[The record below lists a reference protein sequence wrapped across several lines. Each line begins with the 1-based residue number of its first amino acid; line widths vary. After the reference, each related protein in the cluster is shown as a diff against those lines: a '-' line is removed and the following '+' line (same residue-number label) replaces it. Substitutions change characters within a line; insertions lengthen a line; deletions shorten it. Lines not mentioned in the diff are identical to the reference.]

1 MPVEL
6 YVGKDPEGRP
16 WAPDFTHE
24 MDAAIRIAGK
34 AWRAF
39 HAGKELFLLAF
50 NLHSPNIDILVIS
63 ERGIGLVEMKA
74 HHGKITVEAEGAW
87 FADGQRMAGY
97 KVVPGRELSPA
108 TYLNPHTQV
117 QGHGD
122 RLQEMLLPILR
133 EDYPSLTPGKRR
145 NLRMQTSVCFT
156 NPEVDLSE
164 IRKNLAGWDRER
176 LRPWES
182 DFCVATPEEIP
193 EWISALRFEV
203 KTVDAPP
210 YFPFRLDPAKQR
222 PLLTRLFEV
231 ERWKNM
237 ERMLPVNRFGKLQ
250 QLRGDHTVA
259 SFSLWE
265 EETFLGRDPLKC
277 TIVAPEQCTKVSRI
291 HAVIRREI
299 EGIVLEDL
307 DSHNGTYLNG
317 TRISGR
323 VILQDKASFILGGSG
338 NSEKECC
345 YTFRVIGNGQEEV
358 DTTEDGTRPH
368 SKRKLPPGATEG
380 APEVP
385 PSRPALDKGKN
396 AAENTKD

>member
-6 YVGKDPEGRP
+6 YVGKDPQGRP

-39 HAGKELFLLAF
+39 HAGKELFLLVF

-63 ERGIGLVEMKA
+63 ERGIGLVEMKG

-108 TYLNPHTQV
+108 SYLNPHSQV

-122 RLQEMLLPILR
+122 RLHEMLIPIIR
-133 EDYPSLTPGKRR
+133 EDYPDLTPGKRR
-145 NLRMQTSVCFT
+145 NLRMQTCVCFT
-156 NPEVDLSE
+156 NPEADLSE
-164 IRKNLAGWDRER
+164 IKKILSGWNRER

-182 DFCVATPEEIP
+182 DFCVASPEEIP

-203 KTVDAPP
+203 KLTDAPP
-210 YFPFRLDPAKQR
+210 YFPFRLDPARQR
-222 PLLTRLFEV
+222 SLLMRLFAV

-259 SFSLWE
+259 SYSLWE

-299 EGIVLEDL
+299 EGIILQDL

-317 TRISGR
+317 TRISGK
-323 VILQDKASFILGGSG
+323 VVLQDKVSFILGGTG
-338 NSEKECC
+338 NSDKECS
-345 YTFRVIGNGQEEV
+345 YTFREIGDGSDDV
-358 DTTEDGTRPH
+358 DTTEDGTRPQ
-368 SKRKLPPGATEG
+368 SSGNPSPGATEE
-380 APEVP
+380 APEYP
-385 PSRPALDKGKN
+385 PTRTSPTERR
-396 AAENTKD
+396 